1 MRDANSRDLC
11 AHRVRHFGIVI
22 AQNERVSILDK
33 NHHPNNFLLK
43 PSENY
48 LVVTL
53 SESDPGKRNP
63 VDPHCGDSM
72 HFVAIAH

>member
-1 MRDANSRDLC
+1 MRDANSRDC
-11 AHRVRHFGIVI
+11 ARIGCVIFAIVI

-63 VDPHCGDSM
+63 VDPHCGDSR